1 MNAKEYYKSIKQDRA
16 EWSALFRQ
24 CMWCGGGGG
33 FLPLETHEIQ
43 RKSGCQNRWASRTN
57 YLRLCS
63 VCHAGPFA
71 TMPHAKQLKLK
82 QEVDFEHYNLRE
94 WLMIYDPELRAP
106 ERVTQEEVDAA
117 QLDYPVSKGGLQ
129 F

>member
-1 MNAKEYYKSIKQDRA
+1 
-16 EWSALFRQ
+16 
-24 CMWCGGGGG
+24 
-33 FLPLETHEIQ
+33 
-43 RKSGCQNRWASRTN
+43 
-57 YLRLCS
+57 
-63 VCHAGPFA
+63 
-71 TMPHAKQLKLK
+71 MPHAKQLKLK